1 MASTTA
7 NYGFRKPETTDLV
20 NVELDI
26 ADNMDAIDETLATK
40 SDDGHTHADMA
51 TDAEVTAA
59 VAALV
64 DAAPAS
70 LDTLNELAAALA
82 DDANY
87 ASTITTAL
95 AAKASTADLTT
106 HAADTS
112 THGFANGAALLDE
125 TAHDLL
131 DHTGLTGVGTAGI
144 AAAVA
149 AHEADTTA
157 VHGITDTSTLS
168 LNTHTHS
175 TITANRQTAS
185 YTLVAGDAGKVIEMN
200 VGSANNL
207 TVPPNTD
214 VAFATGTVI
223 EALQYGAGQTTIVAG
238 VGVTIRSPGA
248 KLKIAVQYG
257 SACLRKI
264 ATDEWA
270 FEGNIST

>member
-1 MASTTA
+1 MATTTT
-7 NYGFRKPETTDLV
+7 NYGFRKPEASDNV

-70 LDTLNELAAALA
+70 LNTLNELAAALG

-95 AAKASTADLTT
+95 AAKASSASLTA
-106 HAADTS
+106 HADDTS

-149 AHEADTTA
+149 AHEADTTS
-157 VHGITDTSTLS
+157 VHGITDTSALS
-168 LNTHTHS
+168 LSTHTHS
-175 TITANRQTAS
+175 AVTANRQTAS
-185 YTLVAGDAGKVIEMN
+185 YTLVLGDAGKVIEVN
-200 VGSANNL
+200 NASANNL
-207 TVPPNTD
+207 TVPPNSS
-214 VAFATGTVI
+214 VAFPTGTVI
-223 EALQYGAGQTTIVAG
+223 EVMQYGAGQTTVVAG
-238 VGVTIRSPGA
+238 SGVTIRSPGG
-248 KLKIAVQYG
+248 KLKIAAQYG
-257 SACLRKI
+257 AASLRKI

-270 FEGNIST
+270 CEGNITT